1 MLDND
6 VGDKNEC
13 SVAINVIKPQC
24 SDIDEMLSVLADF
37 PGTMYRPT
45 KLRKL
50 FASRACRKSVM
61 IGMALSTPQMEKV
74 SVLQLSLVIASFSL
88 NHIYVILHS
97 RNLFVFVLYISVGL

>member
-1 MLDND
+1 MEEAVLRDNIEIFNQNGFEFRFD
-6 VGDKNEC
+6 GN
-13 SVAINVIKPQC
+13 
-24 SDIDEMLSVLADF
+24 DIDEMLSVLADF

-74 SVLQLSLVIASFSL
+74 SV
-88 NHIYVILHS
+88 
-97 RNLFVFVLYISVGL
+97 